1 MSGRDPAPDTPVT
14 AESPPGLPALWH
26 PLVRGFLDD
35 PGTLAEVSARY
46 GSPVHLLFP
55 QVMAENIERLRGVLD
70 SATAGWRMYYAHKVN
85 RSRAF
90 ARTAAEAGIGID
102 ISSEGELASARSA
115 GFTPDRIEA
124 TGPKGAAFLRA
135 LVESG
140 VTVNVDNLW
149 ELDTLAQLAD
159 PAAPVSV
166 LVRVAGFGGSQ
177 PSRFGIPVHRA
188 DTALTTLARYR
199 DRLDFLG
206 FAFHLDTGE
215 TAERVRAADTC
226 FSLVERA
233 YEYDLVPSA
242 LNIGGGLRQVFTA
255 DAERFDHY
263 ARTLRDALAGRGE
276 AMSWGH
282 NTFGHHVE
290 GGVVRGTPIFHKYA
304 NTVAADRMLADLLA
318 APLERQGG
326 RSVARV
332 TGDNLL
338 DLWLEPGK
346 ALVDHAG
353 VTVARVE
360 FVKEAADGSV
370 LVHVD
375 LSRDQVTPADQEV
388 MVDPLVLPGPGQA
401 PEPEGRPV
409 GVYFAGRLCLERDL
423 ITAHKVWLPW
433 LPRTGDVVVFPNTA
447 AYHMDLSA
455 AAAAMHPPPEKVA
468 VVRLDRTFTTCPDT
482 EYVPIG
488 TAPSSSGACIEGAPL
503 PPERHTTTEA
513 P

>member
-1 MSGRDPAPDTPVT
+1 MIR
-14 AESPPGLPALWH
+14 
-26 PLVRGFLDD
+26 RFLDD
-35 PGTLAEVSARY
+35 PEALARVSAQY

-70 SATAGWRMYYAHKVN
+70 SAAAGWRMYYAHKVN

-102 ISSEGELASARSA
+102 ISSAGELASARAA
-115 GFTPDRIEA
+115 GFTADRIEA
-124 TGPKGAAFLRA
+124 TGPKGAAFLRT

-149 ELDTLAQLAD
+149 ELDTLARLAD
-159 PAAPVSV
+159 PDAPLPV
-166 LVRVAGFGGSQ
+166 LVRVAGFEGSQ
-177 PSRFGIPVHRA
+177 PSRFGVPVHRV
-188 DTALTTLARYR
+188 DTALATLTRYR

-226 FSLVERA
+226 FSLIERA
-233 YEYDLVPSA
+233 YEHGLAPSA

-255 DAERFDHY
+255 DVERFDHY
-263 ARTLRDALAGRGE
+263 TRALRDALAGRGE

-282 NTFGHHVE
+282 NTFGHQVE
-290 GGVVRGTPIFHKYA
+290 GGVVRGIPVFHKYG
-304 NTVAADRMLADLLA
+304 NTVSADRMLADLLA

-326 RSVARV
+326 RGMARV
-332 TGDNLL
+332 AGDNLL

-353 VTVARVE
+353 ATVARVE
-360 FVKEAADGSV
+360 FIKEATDGSL

-388 MVDPLVLPGPGQA
+388 MVDPLVLPGPGRA
-401 PEPEGRPV
+401 PAPGGRAV

-455 AAAAMHPPPEKVA
+455 ATAAMHPPPEKVA
-468 VVRLDRTFTTCPDT
+468 VVCRDRTFVTCPDA
-482 EYVPIG
+482 EYVPAG
-488 TAPSSSGACIEGAPL
+488 TTPARAENIPL
-503 PPERHTTTEA
+503 PPERHITTEV

>member
-1 MSGRDPAPDTPVT
+1 MSGRGPEPAAPAS

-35 PGTLAEVSARY
+35 HGALAEVSARY

-55 QVMAENIERLRGVLD
+55 QVMAENIEQLRSVLD

-85 RSRAF
+85 RSRTF

-102 ISSEGELASARSA
+102 ISSAGELASARAA
-115 GFTPDRIEA
+115 GFSADRIEA
-124 TGPKGAAFLRA
+124 TGPKGAGFLRA
-135 LVESG
+135 LVGTG

-159 PAAPVSV
+159 PAAPVPV
-166 LVRVAGFGGSQ
+166 LVRIAGFEGSQ
-177 PSRFGIPVHRA
+177 PSRFGVPVHRT
-188 DTALTTLARYR
+188 DTALTTLIRYR

-206 FAFHLDTGE
+206 YAFHLDTGE
-215 TAERVRAADTC
+215 TTERVRAADTC

-233 YEYDLVPSA
+233 YEYDLLPSA

-263 ARTLRDALAGRGE
+263 ARALRDALAGRGK

-282 NTFGHHVE
+282 NTFGYHME
-290 GGVVRGTPIFHKYA
+290 GGVVRGTPVFHKYA

-332 TGDNLL
+332 AGDNLL

-360 FVKEAADGSV
+360 FVKEATDDSV

-388 MVDPLVLPGPGQA
+388 MVDPLVLPGNGPT
-401 PEPEGRPV
+401 PEPGGRAV

-433 LPRTGDVVVFPNTA
+433 LPRPGDLVVFPNTA

-468 VVRLDRTFTTCPDT
+468 VVRRGRTFTTCPDAD
-482 EYVPIG
+482 YVPVE
-488 TAPSSSGACIEGAPL
+488 TVPSRSGVRSEGAPL
-503 PPERHTTTEA
+503 PPQQHTTAEV